1 MLTFLFSLDIIHDII
16 NMTLYMNRGETM
28 DIGQRIRFVR
38 LFRGM
43 KQEELAEKIGLGRG
57 ENGRTRISQ
66 YENGKRTPKEDLL
79 EKISEAL
86 EIDSLYLSSKEKTAA
101 LDLVFILFDW
111 EEDGLPIDIIKS
123 DGKLLLDLNNEIFS
137 EFLTQWANKKADL
150 KDGKIS
156 KDEYIDWK
164 INYTGRE

>member
-1 MLTFLFSLDIIHDII
+1 MFSLDIVHDII

-43 KQEELAEKIGLGRG
+43 KQEELAEKIGLGGG

-86 EIDSLYLSSKEKTAA
+86 EIDSLYLSGKEKTAA
-101 LDLVFILFDW
+101 LDLVFTLFDW